1 MTLSIRPLAAADFDA
16 WCRLWRAYLA
26 FYQTTL
32 ADDIY
37 DVTFSRLVAPDHPAL
52 NAFVAVSDGSIAGL
66 VHYIYHPH
74 NWRQEDVC
82 YLQDLFVD
90 PAYRGAGV
98 GRALIK
104 AVYHAADANDA
115 PSVYWLTQDFNHTAR
130 QLYDRVATVTP
141 FIKYTR

>member
-1 MTLSIRPLAAADFDA
+1 MTPSIRPLAAADFDT
-16 WCRLWRAYLA
+16 WCHLWRAYLA
-26 FYQTTL
+26 FYQTNL

-37 DVTFSRLVAPDHPAL
+37 DLTFSRLIAPDHPAQ
-52 NAFVAVSDGSIAGL
+52 NAFVAVIHDNIAGL

-90 PAYRGAGV
+90 PAHRGAGV
-98 GRALIK
+98 GCALIE
-104 AVYHAADANDA
+104 AVYHAADANGT